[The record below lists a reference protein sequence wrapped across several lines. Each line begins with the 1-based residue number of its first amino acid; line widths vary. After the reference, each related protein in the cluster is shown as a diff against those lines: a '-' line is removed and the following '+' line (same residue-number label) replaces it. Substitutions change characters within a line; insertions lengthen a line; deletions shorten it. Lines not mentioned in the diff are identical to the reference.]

1 MDYLAT
7 LTNIKAIILDIDGVF
22 TDNKILVT
30 EEGHFLRT
38 MNVRDGY
45 SLKRAIQVGLKI
57 GIISGGK

>member
-30 EEGHFLRT
+30 EEGHFC
-38 MNVRDGY
+38 
-45 SLKRAIQVGLKI
+45 AQ
-57 GIISGGK
+57 